1 MWRQDGLCR
10 IQAELGH
17 EALCKTCREF
27 PRLRHDY
34 GSFVE
39 LGLEL
44 HPEALGKFRKF
55 HEYMVEKNKVMN
67 LTGITEDGEA
77 ARLHYL
83 DCCALLAAE
92 DFFYPIASEEAP
104 QVLVPGTGFVYAP
117 AVEGAEAGDAYVL
130 IEGKAVG
137 KVPVVYGQTIE
148 QTKEEESSFWKK
160 LLP

>member
-1 MWRQDGLCR
+1 MEEIIKQG
-10 IQAELGH
+10 
-17 EALCKTCREF
+17 
-27 PRLRHDY
+27 
-34 GSFVE
+34 FVE

-92 DFFYPIASEEAP
+92 DFKNKKVID
-104 QVLVPGTGFVYAP
+104 VGTGAGFPGPSKAP
-117 AVEGAEAGDAYVL
+117 RQGSGPALPPAQGPGGAAAYRAPVPPGRAGRGAGGL
-130 IEGKAVG
+130 SPHRGPAR
-137 KVPVVYGQTIE
+137 
-148 QTKEEESSFWKK
+148 
-160 LLP
+160 